1 MSRSRRNSNERVGMS
16 FSQITRGMR
25 VFLQGL
31 EGTESHLNGKA
42 VTVLALQPAT
52 GFCTIECD
60 DRSTWHVEP
69 MNMSSSTTG
78 EGGPAEKTPR
88 WRKVEG
94 TDGRTYYHNV
104 ETNETS
110 WQRPAELD
118 PVVSPPPRQHGSGLS
133 QAMGALNVGATRA
146 PNAATFRGDLAPAP
160 APTTDWREV
169 SSSDGR
175 TYYHNSRTNETAW
188 QRPAELDPPAAA
200 SPPERRR
207 QRRFDAADSHPAP
220 HVGQAPALTSRTSD
234 AHSFLSSL
242 DPPAPATNWREV
254 SSSDGR
260 TYYHNS
266 RTNETTWQ
274 RPAELDPQPQPS
286 PLEGEQ
292 RRRRRGPGD
301 EAAEPPQPADRRFPP
316 SSYSTAT
323 PPRDRYGQ
331 PAESRDRYGQPAEP
345 PRDRYGQ
352 PAEPPRD
359 RYGQPAEPPRD
370 RYGQPAEPVRPAQS
384 FLAATREDDRRESY
398 AEADRSEAQARRD
411 AVDPARAV
419 APRDRFGQPDPPRE
433 RYGQPADP
441 PRTRPADPALS
452 TLAPGQSPTRQ
463 GCGQS
468 SLAAAPLVD
477 GREQRLAE
485 ARLARE
491 ARQAEATR
499 EAQARREAIDPARAA
514 PRPTAEAQAEAE
526 RRQAQV
532 RRDAVD
538 PARAAPRYT
547 ATAAAPA
554 PRAYSQP
561 VQPARAPAYPAP
573 APAPAYPTSSIPAYR
588 FNHKS

>member
-1 MSRSRRNSNERVGMS
+1 V
-16 FSQITRGMR
+16 
-25 VFLQGL
+25 
-31 EGTESHLNGKA
+31 
-42 VTVLALQPAT
+42 
-52 GFCTIECD
+52 
-60 DRSTWHVEP
+60 
-69 MNMSSSTTG
+69 SSS
-78 EGGPAEKTPR
+78 
-88 WRKVEG
+88 
-94 TDGRTYYHNV
+94 DGRTYYHNSR
-104 ETNETS
+104 TNETT

-118 PVVSPPPRQHGSGLS
+118 PPRSPSPPPPPPPPPLAPTTDWKEVSSSDGRTYYHNQRTNETTWQRPVELDPQPQPSPSSEGRRRRRYEASGDGHNSISSTAQPAESVYGRAGGAGVAPPLEPRRNSDASSFLS
-133 QAMGALNVGATRA
+133 TLET
-146 PNAATFRGDLAPAP
+146 PAP

-242 DPPAPATNWREV
+242 DPPAPATNWKEV

-331 PAESRDRYGQPAEP
+331 PAES
-345 PRDRYGQ
+345 RDRYGQ